1 MVKVTGLEILVASLL
16 VASLFGIY
24 RAKTDGH
31 VKAKSEEHIWS
42 THNCNIDL
50 GEKATLLQFSS
61 AFCQPCRTTKL
72 LLADIASTTPGVSH
86 VEVNAEEHLPLVREL
101 GITRTP
107 TTLILDQQGTI
118 RGKASGVP
126 KRSEVL
132 DSLAHLL

>member
-1 MVKVTGLEILVASLL
+1 MVKVTGLEILVASLI

-31 VKAKSEEHIWS
+31 VKTKSEEHIWS

-72 LLADIASTTPGVSH
+72 LLADIANTTPGVSH

-107 TTLILDQQGTI
+107 TTLILDQHGTI
-118 RGKASGVP
+118 RGKANGVP

>member
-1 MVKVTGLEILVASLL
+1 MNGLEILIASLVVASI
-16 VASLFGIY
+16 FGVY

-31 VKAKSEEHIWS
+31 VKEKSEAHIWS

-50 GEKATLLQFSS
+50 GQKATLLQFSS
-61 AFCQPCRTTKL
+61 SFCQPCRATKL
-72 LLADIASTTPGVSH
+72 LLADIASNIPGVSH

-107 TTLILDQQGTI
+107 TTLILDQAGTI
-118 RGKASGVP
+118 RGKASGLP

-132 DSLAHLL
+132 ESLEHLL